1 MSPASKAPVLARVAV
16 VVLTASAAA
25 SGGAHA
31 ASLPPGPSQSAPSDG
46 ATIPPQLE
54 VPAGQQLVATLQV
67 DRGSQVYT
75 CSASTWTL
83 REPAAVLRSGS
94 EEVLHTQGPQWISV
108 NDGSAVTGTT
118 SATVPVSGAIPELL
132 VKATA
137 NRGDGLFATVDFIQR
152 LDTRGG
158 LPPAGTCTDGTQTA
172 VGYSAIYRFYSPA
185 PPPKG

>member
-1 MSPASKAPVLARVAV
+1 MPL
-16 VVLTASAAA
+16 
-25 SGGAHA
+25 
-31 ASLPPGPSQSAPSDG
+31 GPFQSAPSGG
-46 ATIPPQLE
+46 ATVPPQLD
-54 VPAGQQLVATLQV
+54 VPAGQQLVATLPV
-67 DRGSQVYT
+67 DHGSQVYT

-118 SATVPVSGAIPELL
+118 SATVPVAGAVPELL
-132 VKATA
+132 LKATA
-137 NRGDGLFATVDFIQR
+137 NRGDGLLATVDLIQR

-158 LPPAGTCTDGTQTA
+158 LPPAGTCTDGSQTA

-185 PPPKG
+185 QPPKN